1 MLMQVRCNPAS
12 MHKERAS
19 SPGSDWHCSSWER
32 TQLGAHLLHL
42 EAEPEALE
50 EKCSFDY
57 RGLVLVST
65 ARIREKSKWLS
76 DRNSEVQAG
85 LNSGLLRVF
94 IMR

>member
-1 MLMQVRCNPAS
+1 
-12 MHKERAS
+12 MHKGRAS
-19 SPGSDWHCSSWER
+19 SPGSDWHCSSWEQA
-32 TQLGAHLLHL
+32 QLGAHLLHL
-42 EAEPEALE
+42 EAEPESLE